1 MAFCSNELSI
11 SESED
16 IFRYLIGR
24 HYTTAVPQQNDGF
37 KSQCEDNAANWRSQ
51 RLESVCRILCDTK
64 LCGIVAANMSFHGA
78 ECTRMVLNKKQK
90 KQIDALKNKM
100 QKAQQLLT
108 AARNQPDDPT
118 DVPRLEKEVVGY
130 QTEIEKI
137 KSA

>member
-1 MAFCSNELSI
+1 
-11 SESED
+11 
-16 IFRYLIGR
+16 
-24 HYTTAVPQQNDGF
+24 
-37 KSQCEDNAANWRSQ
+37 
-51 RLESVCRILCDTK
+51 
-64 LCGIVAANMSFHGA
+64 
-78 ECTRMVLNKKQK
+78 MVLNKKQK